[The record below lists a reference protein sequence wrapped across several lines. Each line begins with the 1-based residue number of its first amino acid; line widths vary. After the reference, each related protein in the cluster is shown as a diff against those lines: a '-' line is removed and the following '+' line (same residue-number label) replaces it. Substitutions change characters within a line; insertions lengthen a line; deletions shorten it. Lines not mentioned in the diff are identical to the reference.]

1 MDSKVFI
8 KNRLQNLFQSI
19 ILLLLMVGL
28 VLVLAWFFA
37 GGYGIIWSLVLLV
50 PLAVGSRHA
59 PLIVLKMY
67 RAQPVSLEQAP
78 QLFAIA
84 GELAGRAGLR
94 EPPQLH
100 YMANDSP
107 LIFSIGYGEN
117 GSIVISDGVL
127 RLLTLREL
135 IGVMAHEICHIAS
148 RDTRVMGIADMASH
162 LASII
167 SMAGQLLILIN
178 LPLYLLG
185 QFSLPWFPI
194 FLMAVAPLASTL
206 LQLALSRTREYDAD
220 LLAARLTGDPQGLA
234 AALAKLET
242 RNEQIAR
249 QFFQPGA
256 GTAAP
261 SLLRT
266 HPDTGKRVK
275 RLLELD
281 AGHAE
286 PFLFGRDDEGNPIPV
301 SIKPPRT
308 PGRRWFDR
316 FRR

>member
-1 MDSKVFI
+1 MDTKVFI

-19 ILLLLMVGL
+19 VLLLLMVGL
-28 VLVLAWFFA
+28 VLLLAWFFA
-37 GGYGIIWSLVLLV
+37 GGYGIVWSLVLLV
-50 PLAVGSRHA
+50 PLVVGSRHA

-67 RAQPVSLEQAP
+67 RAQPVSREQSP

-84 GELAGRAGLR
+84 GELASRAGLR
-94 EPPQLH
+94 EPPQL
-100 YMANDSP
+100 YYTVNDSP
-107 LIFSIGYGEN
+107 LIFSVGYGEN

-127 RLLTLREL
+127 KLLTLREL

-185 QFSLPWFPI
+185 QFALPWFPI
-194 FLMAVAPLASTL
+194 FVMAVAPLASTL

-234 AALAKLET
+234 AALARLET

-249 QFFQPGA
+249 QLFLPGA

-281 AGHAE
+281 AGHAA
-286 PFLFGRDDEGNPIPV
+286 PFLFGRDDEGNPVPV
-301 SIKPPRT
+301 FIEPPRA
-308 PGRRWFDR
+308 PGRRWFGR